1 MTRPPRRIEI
11 DDETETKQRARE
23 VQLLINIVEPD
34 PEFQPFLLTDEA
46 SLLDAVG
53 TDPDQMLHRLALYFG
68 GDFSFSL
75 RRPIW
80 KLVDEIKAVYQGWPA
95 EW

>member
-1 MTRPPRRIEI
+1 MVKPPRKIEI
-11 DDETETKQRARE
+11 ADETETQRRSRE

-34 PEFQPFLLTDEA
+34 PEYQPFLLTDEA

-53 TDPDQMLHRLALYFG
+53 ADPDEMLHRLALYFG

-75 RRPIW
+75 RQPIW
-80 KLVDEIKAVYQGWPA
+80 KLVDEIKAVYPGWPSD
-95 EW
+95 

>member
-11 DDETETKQRARE
+11 ADETEAKQRARE

-34 PEFQPFLLTDEA
+34 PELQPFLLTDEA

-53 TDPDQMLHRLALYFG
+53 TDPDEMLHRLALYFG

-75 RRPIW
+75 
-80 KLVDEIKAVYQGWPA
+80 
-95 EW
+95 